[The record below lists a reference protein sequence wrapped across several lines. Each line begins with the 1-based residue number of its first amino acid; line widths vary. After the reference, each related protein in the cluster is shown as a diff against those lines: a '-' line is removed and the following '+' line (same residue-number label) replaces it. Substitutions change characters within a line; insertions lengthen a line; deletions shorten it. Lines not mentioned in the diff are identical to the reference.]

1 VDYLHWLA
9 LLGAAWILQLALSF
23 EQMRRFRARLV
34 ELRRLGRAAV
44 GVGGSK
50 YRGRAYAVVVAN
62 GEGRVVRA
70 EIMSGFSVFARLK
83 EVPEV
88 RGWEVSTLAV
98 APPELGEK
106 KVKALKAAASTLQTT
121 TRTASR
127 TALRSE

>member
-9 LLGAAWILQLALSF
+9 FLGAAWLLQLALSF

-88 RGWEVSTLAV
+88 QGWEVSALSV
-98 APPELGEK
+98 SPPELGEK
-106 KVKALKAAASTLQTT
+106 KVKALKAAASTLQKTT
-121 TRTASR
+121 TTVSR